1 MVPYCGKRYRVL
13 RRVNRVIDPRSRK
26 MISLRENSLIL
37 DGVICGGEARRFCP
51 RAVYTFRRDIWL
63 NKVPESQPESQPA
76 CAHAQRSFINRLA
89 SLAQPSLAASIA
101 RALRVLARKFRPE
114 TLKTST

>member
-51 RAVYTFRRDIWL
+51 RAVYTFWRDIWL